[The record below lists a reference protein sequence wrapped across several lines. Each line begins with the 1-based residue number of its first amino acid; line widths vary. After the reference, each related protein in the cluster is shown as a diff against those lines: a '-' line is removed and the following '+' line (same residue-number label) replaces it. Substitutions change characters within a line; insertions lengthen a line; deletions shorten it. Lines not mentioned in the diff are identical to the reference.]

1 MLSTPPKFDCTSTPT
16 VKPPR
21 LSGSLR
27 ELVPIPPLKP
37 KAMVPVPAPT
47 APCSTGPLVAVSMA
61 RTTSAAV
68 TTRARMSFS
77 PPSLVSPTTALTER
91 MSSCPGCF
99 SVQSSTPS
107 MPRATDRVLVRTIGV
122 SISPNSRIW
131 VAPASLPK
139 PLATDRPAGALS
151 RNRSPPWGR
160 IAVTPVRMLSPE
172 RRVTCPTRTP
182 ATSVMAFSGPGERTP
197 GALPRSRIVGRFSVD
212 CAAAGETAKAAVS
225 PRAVRRGLGRV
236 IGGSCHRLVFK

>member
-1 MLSTPPKFDCTSTPT
+1 MLRTPPKLDCTKTPT

-21 LSGSLR
+21 LAGNWR

-47 APCSTGPLVAVSMA
+47 APCSSGPLVAVSMA
-61 RTTSAAV
+61 RTTSAAL

-99 SVQSSTPS
+99 NVQSKIPS
-107 MPRATDRVLVRTIGV
+107 IPRATDRVLVRTMGV
-122 SISPNSRIW
+122 SISPSSRIW

-139 PLATDRPAGALS
+139 PLATDRPAGTLS
-151 RNRSPPWGR
+151 RNRSPPCGK
-160 IAVTPVRMLSPE
+160 IAVTPVRTLSPE
-172 RRVTCPTRTP
+172 RSVTCPTRTP
-182 ATSVMAFSGPGERTP
+182 ATSVMAFSGPGVRTP
-197 GALPRSRIVGRFSVD
+197 GARPRSRIVGR
-212 CAAAGETAKAAVS
+212 AS
-225 PRAVRRGLGRV
+225 PV
-236 IGGSCHRLVFK
+236 